1 MIKFVQK
8 KIQNFTY
15 FFYLRGLLKILYVFR
30 YFFKNNSSEY
40 TLKNGNKVFL
50 NLDDYFEG
58 THLWN
63 FYEISCLHIINT
75 LLKKGDS
82 FVDIGTNKGFISLQA
97 LSIIGSEGHVFCF
110 EPNIELNSYIK
121 KNFKINSFQNFTIVN
136 QPLSNIKEK
145 VKFAVG
151 KQHAFSKIIT
161 MDETKFDVEKYLDL
175 DTLKFDEYIYN
186 SVENIKNIS
195 LVKIDAEGHDIK
207 IILGMKKFLSN
218 SKPSLIFEYSNDQSA
233 YLNELNKIINTLDY
247 KIYLVSDNIKDKVL
261 VKKEIKLRKLNCMDL
276 KDIKYSDVFLVHKD
290 NYDHIKKL
298 RIY

>member
-110 EPNIELNSYIK
+110 EPN
-121 KNFKINSFQNFTIVN
+121 
-136 QPLSNIKEK
+136 
-145 VKFAVG
+145 
-151 KQHAFSKIIT
+151 
-161 MDETKFDVEKYLDL
+161 
-175 DTLKFDEYIYN
+175 
-186 SVENIKNIS
+186 
-195 LVKIDAEGHDIK
+195 
-207 IILGMKKFLSN
+207 
-218 SKPSLIFEYSNDQSA
+218 
-233 YLNELNKIINTLDY
+233 
-247 KIYLVSDNIKDKVL
+247 
-261 VKKEIKLRKLNCMDL
+261 
-276 KDIKYSDVFLVHKD
+276 
-290 NYDHIKKL
+290 
-298 RIY
+298 